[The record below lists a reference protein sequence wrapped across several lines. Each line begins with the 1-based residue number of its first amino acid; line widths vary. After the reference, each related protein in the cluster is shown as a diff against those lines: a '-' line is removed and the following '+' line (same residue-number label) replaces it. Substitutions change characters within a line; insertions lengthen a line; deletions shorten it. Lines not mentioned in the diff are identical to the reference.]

1 MIQYEKYEPLM
12 KGPFKSVDEAIGEA
26 ANALKFIKI
35 FIPTAKLVI
44 GGSVSFYN
52 HFPEKD
58 EDVTIQD
65 IDALLIC
72 NRSSSRMVHHWAA
85 TRPAGTFK
93 LLPDGTY
100 IVPIGDVD
108 LHITCPSRRML
119 VLNHMAECDITEK
132 HGVFL
137 YNKKLTYLF
146 YKSLNREKDQ
156 DKLKRMKNYKIIEH
170 Q

>member
-1 MIQYEKYEPLM
+1 MIQYEKYEPLIE
-12 KGPFKSVDEAIGEA
+12 GPFKSVDEAIGEA
-26 ANALKFIKI
+26 SNALKFIKI

-44 GGSVSFYN
+44 GGSVSFYK
-52 HFPEKD
+52 HFPKKD
-58 EDVTIQD
+58 EDITIND

-72 NRSSSRMVHHWAA
+72 NRSSSRMVYHWAA

-100 IVPIGDVD
+100 IVPVGDVD
-108 LHITCPSRRML
+108 LHITCPSKRML
-119 VLNHMAECDITEK
+119 VLNHMTECEDTEK

-156 DKLKRMKNYKIIEH
+156 AKLARMKDYKPVE
-170 Q
+170 

>member
-1 MIQYEKYEPLM
+1 MIQYEKYEPLIE
-12 KGPFKSVDEAIGEA
+12 GPFKSVDEAIGEA

-52 HFPEKD
+52 HFPKD
-58 EDVTIQD
+58 GEDITIND

-72 NRSSSRMVHHWAA
+72 NRSSSIMAHHWAA

-100 IVPIGDVD
+100 IVPVGDVD
-108 LHITCPSRRML
+108 LHITCPSKIML
-119 VLNHMAECDITEK
+119 VLNELTECDITEK

-137 YNKKLTYLF
+137 YNKKLTYSF

-156 DKLKRMKNYKIIEH
+156 AKLQRMKNYKMTEC